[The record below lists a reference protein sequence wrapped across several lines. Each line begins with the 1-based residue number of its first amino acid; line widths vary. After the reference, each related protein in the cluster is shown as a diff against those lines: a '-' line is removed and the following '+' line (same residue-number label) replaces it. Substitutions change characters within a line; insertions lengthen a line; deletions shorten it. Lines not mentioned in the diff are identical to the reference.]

1 MQSVL
6 LRNVFECLA
15 SIVSTSMWGSGTVSD
30 IAEKI
35 RELYRITSELEEMY
49 PGRHF
54 TPDGH
59 MVGSI
64 GEVIAAEQYGLSLF
78 EASHPVHDAK
88 SWDGKQV
95 QIKATQGDRV
105 AISECPEALIVLKIN
120 RDGSFE
126 EVYNGPGD
134 VAWRLVGKRQKTGQC
149 HVSLGKLREAMK
161 GIPECKR
168 LPRVKWGR

>member
-1 MQSVL
+1 M
-6 LRNVFECLA
+6 
-15 SIVSTSMWGSGTVSD
+15 SD
-30 IAEKI
+30 IAEKV
-35 RELYRITSELEEMY
+35 RELHRITSELEEMY

-64 GEVIAAEQYGLSLF
+64 GEVIATEQYGLSLF
-78 EASHPVHDAK
+78 EASHPAHDAE
-88 SWDGKQV
+88 SRGGELV

-120 RDGSFE
+120 RDGGFE

-149 HVSLGKLREAMK
+149 HVSLRKLREAMK

-168 LPRVKWGR
+168 LPRKQRGVKLGM

>member
-1 MQSVL
+1 M
-6 LRNVFECLA
+6 
-15 SIVSTSMWGSGTVSD
+15 SD

-35 RELYRITSELEEMY
+35 RRIYEITRELEEMY

-64 GEVIAAEQYGLSLF
+64 GEVIAAEGYGLELF
-78 EASHPVHDAK
+78 EASHPVHDARTQ
-88 SWDGKQV
+88 DGKLV

-105 AISECPEALIVLKIN
+105 AISERPEYLIVLKIN

-134 VAWRLVGKRQKTGQC
+134 IAWELVGKRQKTGQC
-149 HVSLGKLREAMK
+149 HLSLAKLRAAMAE
-161 GIPECKR
+161 IPECDR
-168 LPRVKWGR
+168 LPRKG